1 FTDDAATKLTDNVRR
16 RCFNCRT
23 AETTVWRRS
32 TLSAGKILCNKC
44 GLYERTH
51 LRRRP
56 EGFAQPSTKQ
66 DAGMTVSTH

>member
-32 TLSAGKILCNKC
+32 KLSAGEMLCNKC

-51 LRRRP
+51 SRCRP
-56 EGFAQPSTKQ
+56 EGF
-66 DAGMTVSTH
+66 